1 MPGQLFV
8 MVLVS
13 VLLTKDI
20 FVSISGNRIGSGN
33 TIEMEERNMDP
44 NGKPDPATLNWRH
57 STHICALSD
66 GERHVGHIVKSGGR
80 WHAFD
85 AMHSND
91 RGDGFRSLG
100 SFASETSAKSAV
112 EQCYRL
118 LPMSFA
124 GVA

>member
-1 MPGQLFV
+1 
-8 MVLVS
+8 
-13 VLLTKDI
+13 
-20 FVSISGNRIGSGN
+20 
-33 TIEMEERNMDP
+33 MEERNMDP

-66 GERHVGHIVKSGGR
+66 GERHVGHIVKIGGR

>member
-1 MPGQLFV
+1 M
-8 MVLVS
+8 
-13 VLLTKDI
+13 
-20 FVSISGNRIGSGN
+20 R
-33 TIEMEERNMDP
+33 
-44 NGKPDPATLNWRH
+44 DPATLTWRH
-57 STHICALSD
+57 SVHICALSD
-66 GERHVGHIVKSGGR
+66 GERHVGHIVKIGGR

-91 RGDGFRSLG
+91 NGDGFRSLG
-100 SFASETSAKSAV
+100 TYASESPAKNVV

>member
-1 MPGQLFV
+1 M
-8 MVLVS
+8 
-13 VLLTKDI
+13 
-20 FVSISGNRIGSGN
+20 
-33 TIEMEERNMDP
+33 EMEERNMDP
-44 NGKPDPATLNWRH
+44 TGKPDVATLKWRY
-57 STHICALSD
+57 SAHICALSD
-66 GERHVGHIVKSGGR
+66 GERHVGHIVKIGGR

-100 SFASETSAKSAV
+100 SFASESPAKDAV

-118 LPMSFA
+118 LPVSFA

>member
-1 MPGQLFV
+1 
-8 MVLVS
+8 
-13 VLLTKDI
+13 
-20 FVSISGNRIGSGN
+20 
-33 TIEMEERNMDP
+33 MEEGNMEP
-44 NGKPDPATLNWRH
+44 NGMRDPATLTWRH
-57 STHICALSD
+57 SVHICALSD
-66 GERHVGHIVKSGGR
+66 GERHVGHIVKIGGR

-91 RGDGFRSLG
+91 NGDGFRSLG
-100 SFASETSAKSAV
+100 TYASESPAKNVV

>member
-1 MPGQLFV
+1 M
-8 MVLVS
+8 
-13 VLLTKDI
+13 
-20 FVSISGNRIGSGN
+20 
-33 TIEMEERNMDP
+33 EMEGSNMIP
-44 NGKPDPATLNWRH
+44 NGMDSHDQAGLAHLAWRH
-57 STHICALSD
+57 SAHICALSD
-66 GERHVGHIVKSGGR
+66 GERHVGHIVKIGGR

-91 RGDGFRSLG
+91 NGDGFRSLG
-100 SFASETSAKSAV
+100 SYASESTAKDAV

>member
-1 MPGQLFV
+1 M
-8 MVLVS
+8 
-13 VLLTKDI
+13 
-20 FVSISGNRIGSGN
+20 
-33 TIEMEERNMDP
+33 EMEKSIIMAS
-44 NGKPDPATLNWRH
+44 NGNPHPVILTWRH
-57 STHICALSD
+57 SDHICALSD
-66 GERHVGHIVKSGGR
+66 GERHVGHIVKIGGR

-91 RGDGFRSLG
+91 NGDGFRSLG
-100 SFASETSAKSAV
+100 SYASESPAKIAV